1 VHKPSFDGL
10 LLKAIDEGLASLGNS
25 PKRVVYF
32 YLEKR
37 FDIKKREIPY
47 KTEEFVEALE
57 KIFGLGAKFLEILII
72 KRLYE
77 TVGEIFEWDEEQTD
91 LTFTEYIAAARRSY
105 LKKKQWQI
113 QYVSKD
119 LEEQRIVAYKKTH

>member
-1 VHKPSFDGL
+1 VHKPSFDSL

-37 FDIKKREIPY
+37 FDIRKREIPY

-72 KRLYE
+72 KRVYE
-77 TVGEIFEWDEEQTD
+77 KVGEIFEWNEEKTD
-91 LTFTEYIAAARRSY
+91 LTFTEYVAAARRSY
-105 LKKKQWQI
+105 FKKKQWQI
-113 QYVSKD
+113 QYVSKE
-119 LEEQRIVAYKKTH
+119 LEEERALIQRK